1 MQRRR
6 DLVLT
11 ALVCAAAGI
20 AAAGRPFP
28 ASARRSL
35 ARAAARLA
43 EAPPA
48 RRRQGG
54 LEAPADL
61 VVING
66 AVYAADGGSL
76 RQAVAVRGNR
86 ISAVGTND
94 EIGRLRGS
102 KTQVVDAH
110 GGAVV
115 PGFEDVHAH
124 MLSGGLEMETVNLQG
139 AQTLQEIQSRIRT
152 YADAHRDL
160 PWIRGRGWGYGPFPD
175 GTPAREQ
182 LDAAVPDRPAI

>member
-1 MQRRR
+1 MRKRP
-6 DLVLT
+6 DPVLAALFCILAWT
-11 ALVCAAAGI
+11 AASGQPAG
-20 AAAGRPFP
+20 
-28 ASARRSL
+28 
-35 ARAAARLA
+35 
-43 EAPPA
+43 
-48 RRRQGG
+48 
-54 LEAPADL
+54 PADL

-66 AVYAADGGSL
+66 AVYAADGGGL
-76 RQAVAVRGNR
+76 HEALAVSGNR
-86 ISAVGTND
+86 ITALGTND
-94 EIGRLRGS
+94 EIAKRRGS
-102 KTQVVDAH
+102 NTKVVDAH

-182 LDAAVPDRPAI
+182 LDAAVPDRPAIMRCFNGHSIRANSNALALAR